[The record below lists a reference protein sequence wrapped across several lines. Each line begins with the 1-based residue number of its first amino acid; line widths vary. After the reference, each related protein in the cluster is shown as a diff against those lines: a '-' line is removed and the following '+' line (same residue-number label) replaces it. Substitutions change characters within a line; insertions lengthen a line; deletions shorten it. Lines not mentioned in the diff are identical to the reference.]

1 MTKYDRYPEVVIEE
15 YRKSWSG
22 YEEIRQQLIERLQ
35 SERLLSAAG
44 MYWDKIDLF
53 LDTHQKNQPKM
64 ITGVDYR
71 YGLSQVVQR
80 PFRLVPYF
88 DVSIWGGTWMEEKF
102 QLEQVGKNCGWAFDG
117 VPEENSLYLRYGDV
131 RIEIPTINVVFQH
144 PDELL
149 GARVHSRF
157 GKEFPIRFDYLDTM
171 NGGKLNLQV
180 HPLTEYKFHK
190 EERIGLHELEF
201 IETRRHWFEKE
212 ILLST
217 YDSVNRLNL
226 VEGEEAIVES
236 LDGGFRPFKVHYGE
250 TFIIPEQIEKYHIIL
265 IREKVVKKFFK
276 KIEIFC

>member
-15 YRKSWSG
+15 YS
-22 YEEIRQQLIERLQ
+22 Q
-35 SERLLSAAG
+35 S
-44 MYWDKIDLF
+44 YWDKIDLF

-102 QLEQVGKNCGWAFDG
+102 QLEHVGKNCGWAFDG

-190 EERIGLHELEF
+190 EERTGLHELEF
-201 IETRRHWFEKE
+201 IETRRYWFEKE

>member
-15 YRKSWSG
+15 YS
-22 YEEIRQQLIERLQ
+22 Q
-35 SERLLSAAG
+35 S
-44 MYWDKIDLF
+44 YWDKIDLF

-190 EERIGLHELEF
+190 EERIGLRELEF
-201 IETRRHWFEKE
+201 IETRRHQFEKE